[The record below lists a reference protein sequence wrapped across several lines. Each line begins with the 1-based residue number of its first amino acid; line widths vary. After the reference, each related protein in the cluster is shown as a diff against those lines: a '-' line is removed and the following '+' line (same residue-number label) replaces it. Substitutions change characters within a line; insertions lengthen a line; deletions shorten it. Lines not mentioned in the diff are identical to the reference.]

1 MMNKYLNVVCVCSL
15 AVLLS
20 GCIGGETRPS
30 TFYSLSATEADQTA
44 SMVRSAGM
52 ALRVGPFTFP
62 DYLDRPN
69 IITRSTGNRLIV
81 DEFDRWAGSLEND
94 FHRVL
99 GTNLGS
105 LLETGSISVYPSDS
119 RMTAEYNVQGE
130 INIFEGALGD
140 KVVLDVR
147 WFVLDSRAD
156 RTYTSM
162 KSFFVDDVTG
172 EDYSALVE
180 AQSRAAGRLS
190 REIASELQQIN
201 ADSDISGSINK

>member
-1 MMNKYLNVVCVCSL
+1 MMNKYLGLISACSL

-62 DYLDRPN
+62 EYLDRPN

-147 WFVLDSRAD
+147 WFVLEPRTDKVFTSRQSVIVEPVA
-156 RTYTSM
+156 
-162 KSFFVDDVTG
+162 G
-172 EDYSALVE
+172 EDYNALVL
-180 AQSRAAGRLS
+180 AQSKAVGRLS
-190 REIASELQQIN
+190 RDIANELKQVN
-201 ADSDISGSINK
+201 AGARTTGTGRN